1 MLAGMSRL
9 IINHLKGDK
18 KMGEFAEM
26 IYEGYVNA
34 ERVNRYLKA
43 HPEDIGRNPYD
54 ILEQLNNARKE
65 KKKVD
70 NWLIK
75 RIKKLTA

>member
-1 MLAGMSRL
+1 
-9 IINHLKGDK
+9 
-18 KMGEFAEM
+18 MGEFAEM